1 MVKNERVLTAT
12 EDGGAE
18 IDAVVGFKQVVAAID
33 DVLHKSRSVKGGVT
47 HVAISSFW
55 HSLVGV
61 DESGKPTTA
70 VLSWADTRSR
80 DQSAGLR
87 KRLDEATIH
96 NRCGARFHSSFWPAK
111 LLWFRK
117 ESPDVFKRTAMWLS
131 FSDYAAMKLTGDPTT
146 SVSMASATGAFPP
159 HAGQVPY
166 PVGES
171 WRFVARYMASR
182 QSRCTSVGRV
192 G

>member
-18 IDAVVGFKQVVAAID
+18 IDAVVGFEQVVAAVD
-33 DVLHKSRSVKGGVT
+33 DVLNKSGSVQGEIT

-61 DESGKPTTA
+61 DASGKPTTA

-80 DQSAGLR
+80 DQAAGLR

-146 SVSMASATGAFPP
+146 SVSMASATGIFDIRKCDWDAELIKFLKIKRAQLSPI
-159 HAGQVPY
+159 
-166 PVGES
+166 
-171 WRFVARYMASR
+171 
-182 QSRCTSVGRV
+182 SVKAATF
-192 G
+192 